1 MRLTP
6 YPAQPAKPAAAG
18 LAAALTLAIFLVL
31 TSLASAA
38 PADKVDLKRVTQSRQ
53 AVVNYWTKERM
64 ENAIPVEQVRGNA
77 TGRAE
82 RAAPAPAREYPGPY
96 TEYPA
101 STHGK
106 VFFTL
111 NGSNFVCS
119 GTALNSTNRSVVW
132 TAGHCLNEGPGA
144 FATNFAFVPA
154 YRDGARPF
162 GTWTARTLMTTSA
175 WANQGDFSY
184 DVGAAVMNTTGGS
197 ALTDVVGGRGIAFNY
212 NRNQFYTSFGYPAA
226 PPFNGQRIWICESPL
241 IANDTSASP
250 PTMGIDCDMT
260 GGSSGGGWIVGNSVY
275 SVNSYGYLNQP
286 GVMYGPYQDSVAQSL
301 YNQASVR

>member
-6 YPAQPAKPAAAG
+6 YPAH
-18 LAAALTLAIFLVL
+18 LAAALTLAIFLAL
-31 TSLASAA
+31 TSLAAAA
-38 PADKVDLKRVTQSRQ
+38 PPDRVDMKRVTQSRE
-53 AVVNYWTKERM
+53 AVVNYWTKAHM
-64 ENAIPVEQVRGNA
+64 ENAIPVEQVRGQ
-77 TGRAE
+77 GSGGAE
-82 RAAPAPAREYPGPY
+82 RAAAPAPAREWPGPY

-226 PPFNGQRIWICESPL
+226 PPFNGQRLWICESPL
-241 IANDTSASP
+241 ITNDPSASP

-286 GVMYGPYQDSVAQSL
+286 GVMYGPYQDSVAQSV

>member
-6 YPAQPAKPAAAG
+6 YPAQPAKPAASG
-18 LAAALTLAIFLVL
+18 LAAVLTLAIFLAL
-31 TSLASAA
+31 TSLAAAA
-38 PADKVDLKRVTQSRQ
+38 PADKVDLKRVTQSRE
-53 AVVNYWTKERM
+53 AVVNYWTEERM
-64 ENAIPVEQVRGNA
+64 ENATPVEQVRGQ
-77 TGRAE
+77 GSGGAE
-82 RAAPAPAREYPGPY
+82 RAAAPAPAREWPGPY

-111 NGSNFVCS
+111 N
-119 GTALNSTNRSVVW
+119 
-132 TAGHCLNEGPGA
+132 
-144 FATNFAFVPA
+144 
-154 YRDGARPF
+154 
-162 GTWTARTLMTTSA
+162 
-175 WANQGDFSY
+175 Y

-226 PPFNGQRIWICESPL
+226 PPFNGQRLWICESPL
-241 IANDTSASP
+241 IANDPSASP

-286 GVMYGPYQDSVAQSL
+286 GVMYGPYQDSVAQSV

>member
-1 MRLTP
+1 
-6 YPAQPAKPAAAG
+6 
-18 LAAALTLAIFLVL
+18 LTLAIFLAL

-38 PADKVDLKRVTQSRQ
+38 PADRVDLKRVTQSRE
-53 AVVNYWTKERM
+53 AVVNYWTEKRM
-64 ENAIPVEQVRGNA
+64 ENAIPVEQVRQQG
-77 TGRAE
+77 TSTLERA
-82 RAAPAPAREYPGPY
+82 AAPAPAREYPGSY

-111 NGSNFVCS
+111 NGSNYVCS
-119 GTALNSTNRSVVW
+119 GTALNSSNRSVVW

-184 DVGAAVMNTTGGS
+184 DVGAAVMNTTGSG
-197 ALTDVVGGRGIAFNY
+197 ALTDVVGGRGISFNY

-226 PPFNGQRIWICESPL
+226 PPFNGERLWICESPL
-241 IANDTSASP
+241 IGNDNSASP
-250 PTMGIDCDMT
+250 PTMAIDCDMT
-260 GGSSGGGWIVGNSVY
+260 GGSSGGGWIVGNNVY
-275 SVNSYGYLNQP
+275 SVNSYGYLTQP

>member
-1 MRLTP
+1 MRVF
-6 YPAQPAKPAAAG
+6 
-18 LAAALTLAIFLVL
+18 AALTLAIFLAL
-31 TSLASAA
+31 ASLAAAA
-38 PADKVDLKRVTQSRQ
+38 PAEKVDLKRVTQSRE
-53 AVVNYWTKERM
+53 AVVDYWTTERM
-64 ENAIPVEQVRGNA
+64 ENAIPVEQVRGQGSGSAESAAVPLA
-77 TGRAE
+77 T
-82 RAAPAPAREYPGPY
+82 REYPGPY

-132 TAGHCLNEGPGA
+132 TAGHCVNEGPGA

-175 WANQGDFSY
+175 WGTQGDFSY

-226 PPFNGQRIWICESPL
+226 PPFSGGRLWTCDSPL
-241 IANDTSASP
+241 IANDPAASP

-260 GGSSGGGWIVGNSVY
+260 GGSSGGGWIVGNDVY

-301 YNQASVR
+301 YSQASVR

>member
-1 MRLTP
+1 MR
-6 YPAQPAKPAAAG
+6 AFAAV
-18 LAAALTLAIFLVL
+18 LTLAITLAL
-31 TSLASAA
+31 TSLAAAA
-38 PADKVDLKRVTQSRQ
+38 PADKVDVKRVTQSRQ
-53 AVVNYWTKERM
+53 AVVDYWTKERM
-64 ENAIPVEQVRGNA
+64 ENATPVEQVRGQ
-77 TGRAE
+77 GSGDAE
-82 RAAPAPAREYPGPY
+82 SSAALAPAREYPGPY

-175 WANQGDFSY
+175 WGNQGDFSY

-212 NRNQFYTSFGYPAA
+212 DRNQFYTSFGYPAA
-226 PPFNGQRIWICESPL
+226 PPFNGQRLWICESPL